1 MELHRTEVMCSN
13 TGVLIPIQIFGVEPH
28 EGHTRELVLGLKYG
42 KKRLNARLLAD
53 IVVNSVNWSDFIV
66 DVVTWAPT
74 TASHQQERGMDHAE
88 LIARHVGVLLALPTK
103 RLLRRINTV
112 SQTGLDRDE
121 RLVSPEFVARPLGR
135 QRNVL
140 IIDDVVTTGATF
152 RAATQAIVDVGALSI
167 ICIAPSRTV

>member
-1 MELHRTEVMCSN
+1 M
-13 TGVLIPIQIFGVEPH
+13 GVEPH

-42 KKRLNARLLAD
+42 KKRSNARSLAD
-53 IVVNSVNWSDFIV
+53 IVAEAVGWDGFTC

-74 TASHQQERGMDHAE
+74 TSRHQQDRGMDHAE

-103 RLLRRINTV
+103 RLLRRVNTV

-121 RLVSPEFVARPLGR
+121 RLISPEFVARPLGR
-135 QRNVL
+135 HRNVL

-152 RAATQAIVDVGALSI
+152 RAATRALVEVGALSVV
-167 ICIAPSRTV
+167 CVAPSRTV

>member
-1 MELHRTEVMCSN
+1 M
-13 TGVLIPIQIFGVEPH
+13 GVEPH

-42 KKRLNARLLAD
+42 KKRSNARSLAD
-53 IVVNSVNWSDFIV
+53 IVAEAVGWDGFTC

-74 TASHQQERGMDHAE
+74 TSRHQQDRGMDHAE

-103 RLLRRINTV
+103 RLLRRVNLV

-121 RLVSPEFVARPLGR
+121 RLISPEFVARPLGR
-135 QRNVL
+135 HRNVL

-152 RAATQAIVDVGALSI
+152 RAATRALVEVGALSVV
-167 ICIAPSRTV
+167 CVAPSRTV

>member
-1 MELHRTEVMCSN
+1 MELHRTEAVRSN
-13 TGVLIPIQIFGVEPH
+13 TGALIPIQILGIEPH
-28 EGHTRELVLGLKYG
+28 EGHTRDLVLGLKYG
-42 KKRLNARLLAD
+42 RKRQNARALAE
-53 IVVNSVNWSDFIV
+53 IVVDSVNWNNFNV

-74 TASHQQERGMDHAE
+74 TTSHQHERGMDHAE

-103 RLLRRINTV
+103 RLLRRVNTV

-135 QRNVL
+135 QRNIL

-152 RAATQAIVDVGALSI
+152 RAATRALVGVGAQSI
-167 ICIAPSRTV
+167 VCVAPSRTL